1 MPTEAEL
8 RLHRCCFTGHRP
20 HKLSSPESVVIAS
33 LEGCVRQAVA
43 DGFVT
48 FISGMAWGVDIWAA
62 EIVLKLKQEGYSIHL
77 VAAVPYEGFEKS
89 WDDGWKKRYYT
100 VLAQADIVKYICPHY
115 SKGCFQIRNEWMVDR
130 SARLIAAYN
139 GAPGGTRNTIEYAKR
154 KGVQIDYCI

>member
-33 LEGCVRQAVA
+33 LERCIRQAVA

-62 EIVLKLKQEGYSIHL
+62 EIVLKLKQEEYHIHL
-77 VAAVPYEGFEKS
+77 AAAVPYEGFENS
-89 WDDGWKKRYYT
+89 WDNNWKDRYYGI
-100 VLAQADIVKYICPHY
+100 LAEADIVKYICPHY
-115 SKGCFQIRNEWMVDR
+115 SRGCFQIRNEWMVDR
-130 SARLIAAYN
+130 SSRLIAAYT
-139 GAPGGTRNTIEYAKR
+139 GEPGGTRNTIEYANR
-154 KGVQIDYCI
+154 KGVKTVFCL